1 MERENCCARL
11 CYGILSDMIS
21 RVRSAGHGVGTGIEG
36 TKDMKRRY
44 VQAIC
49 VILSFIMFLYMVD
62 PVSATT
68 ISDLQNE
75 LNKNQSQLNSVNQQI
90 SNYKGAQADI
100 GEEIEELDSEMVAL
114 LTDINLI
121 EEAIADKE
129 ADIAQTQIEYDAAVA
144 DKEEQYES
152 MKIRIQFMYEKGETS
167 YLQLFF
173 GAQSMSDMMNK
184 ANYVEELY
192 EYDRT
197 LLEQYEATVQQV
209 AALQDTLE
217 EEKSELETSKTE
229 LEEEQAYVE
238 EVLAQKQQEYENYS
252 VVLAKAKQEAAA
264 YTAKIKQ
271 ETAQIKKLEEEE
283 RKRKEE
289 EERKRKEEEERK
301 KKEQE
306 ALLASQSEGDS
317 GEEDSSDSEEQEEE
331 KKEET
336 SASASSGSSSGSSK
350 GQQIADYACKFI
362 GNPYVAGGTSLTNGA
377 DCSGFVMAVYQAFGY
392 SLPRSSYAQSGV
404 GKSVSYSEAQ
414 PGDIIYYGGHVGI
427 YIGNGQIVHASTERT
442 GIKITSATYRSI
454 ITIRRI
460 V

>member
-1 MERENCCARL
+1 
-11 CYGILSDMIS
+11 
-21 RVRSAGHGVGTGIEG
+21 
-36 TKDMKRRY
+36 MKRRY
-44 VQAIC
+44 TQTIC
-49 VILSFIMFLYMVD
+49 IILAFICFLSVVD
-62 PVSATT
+62 SASATT
-68 ISDLQNE
+68 ISELQEDVKN
-75 LNKNQSQLNSVNQQI
+75 NQSQLNNVNKQI
-90 SNYKGAQADI
+90 SNYQNQQDAVE
-100 GEEIEELDSEMVAL
+100 EEINDLDAEMVAL

-121 EEAIADKE
+121 QEAIVDKE
-129 ADIAQTQIEYDAAVA
+129 EDIAQTQIDYDAAVA
-144 DKEEQYES
+144 VQEEQYES
-152 MKIRIQFMYEKGETS
+152 MKVRIRFMYERGDAS
-167 YLQLFF
+167 YLEMFF
-173 GAQSMSDMMNK
+173 GASSMGDMMNK

-192 EYDRT
+192 EYDRN
-197 LLEQYEATVQQV
+197 LLEEYKATVQQV
-209 AALQDTLE
+209 ADLWDLLE

-238 EVLAQKQQEYENYS
+238 EVLAQKKEEYENYNQ
-252 VVLAKAKQEAAA
+252 VLAKAKQEAAA

-283 RKRKEE
+283 RRRREE

-301 KKEQE
+301 RKEQE
-306 ALLASQSEGDS
+306 ALLAAQSESESTDS
-317 GEEDSSDSEEQEEE
+317 DSYSSSDRQEE

-336 SASASSGSSSGSSK
+336 PKVSSSGGGK
-350 GQQIADYACKFI
+350 GQQIADFACKYI
-362 GNPYVAGGTSLTNGA
+362 GNPYRAGGTSLTDGA

-392 SLPRSSYAQSGV
+392 SLPRSSYAQSGI

>member
-1 MERENCCARL
+1 
-11 CYGILSDMIS
+11 
-21 RVRSAGHGVGTGIEG
+21 
-36 TKDMKRRY
+36 MKRRY
-44 VQAIC
+44 VQTVC
-49 VILSFIMFLYMVD
+49 VLLSFIMFLFMVE

-75 LNKNQSQLNSVNQQI
+75 LKKDQSQLKNVNQQI
-90 SNYKGAQADI
+90 SDYKGAQADV
-100 GEEIEELDSEMVAL
+100 GEEIEALDEEMVSL

-129 ADIAQTQIEYDAAVA
+129 EDIAQTQIEYDAAVA
-144 DKEEQYES
+144 EKDEQYES
-152 MKIRIQFMYEKGETS
+152 MKIRIRFMYEKGETS

-173 GAQSMSDMMNK
+173 GAKNMGDMMNK
-184 ANYVEELY
+184 AHYVEELY

-197 LLEQYEATVQQV
+197 LLEEYEATVQEV

-229 LEEEQAYVE
+229 LKEEQAYVE
-238 EVLAQKQQEYENYS
+238 EVLAQKQQEYENYN
-252 VVLAKAKQEAAA
+252 VVLAKAKQEAAT

-271 ETAQIKKLEEEE
+271 ETAKIKQLEEEE

-306 ALLASQSEGDS
+306 ALLASQNDGD
-317 GEEDSSDSEEQEEE
+317 SDSEEQE
-331 KKEET
+331 KEET
-336 SASASSGSSSGSSK
+336 SSSSSSSSSGSSSGGSGK

-377 DCSGFVMAVYQAFGY
+377 DCSGFVMSVYQAFGY
-392 SLPRSSYAQSGV
+392 SLPRSSYAQSAV
-404 GKSVSYSEAQ
+404 GKGVSYSEAQ

>member
-1 MERENCCARL
+1 
-11 CYGILSDMIS
+11 
-21 RVRSAGHGVGTGIEG
+21 
-36 TKDMKRRY
+36 MKRRW
-44 VQAIC
+44 VQALC
-49 VILSFIMFLYMVD
+49 VMLSLIMFLMVAD
-62 PVSATT
+62 PVWATT
-68 ISDLQNE
+68 ISDLQNDVK
-75 LNKNQSQLNSVNQQI
+75 KNQSQLNNVNKQI
-90 SNYKGAQADI
+90 ADYKGAQADI
-100 GEEIEELDSEMVAL
+100 GDEIAELDNEMVAL

-129 ADIAQTQIEYDAAVA
+129 EDIAQTQVEYDAAVA
-144 DKEEQYES
+144 VEKEQYES
-152 MKIRIQFMYEKGETS
+152 MKIRIQFMYEKGEIS

-173 GAQSMSDMMNK
+173 GAKSMSDMTNK

-192 EYDRT
+192 EYDRK
-197 LLEQYEATVQQV
+197 LLEEYEAAVQQV

-264 YTAKIKQ
+264 YTTRIKQ
-271 ETAQIKKLEEEE
+271 ETAQIRKLEEEE

-306 ALLASQSEGDS
+306 ALLASQQENASDDEA
-317 GEEDSSDSEEQEEE
+317 SSDSEEEEKQEE
-331 KKEET
+331 KKAET
-336 SASASSGSSSGSSK
+336 SKPSSGSGSSK
-350 GQQIADYACKFI
+350 GQQIAEFACKYI
-362 GNPYVAGGTSLTNGA
+362 GYPYVAGGTSLTNGA

-454 ITIRRI
+454 ITIRR
-460 V
+460 VV

>member
-1 MERENCCARL
+1 
-11 CYGILSDMIS
+11 
-21 RVRSAGHGVGTGIEG
+21 
-36 TKDMKRRY
+36 MKRRY
-44 VQAIC
+44 VQTVC
-49 VILSFIMFLYMVD
+49 VLLSFIMFLFMVE

-75 LNKNQSQLNSVNQQI
+75 LKKDQSQLKNVNQQI
-90 SNYKGAQADI
+90 SDYKGAQADV
-100 GEEIEELDSEMVAL
+100 GEEIEALDEEMVSL

-129 ADIAQTQIEYDAAVA
+129 EDIAQTQIEYDAAVA
-144 DKEEQYES
+144 EKDEQYES
-152 MKIRIQFMYEKGETS
+152 MKIRIRFMYEKGETS

-173 GAQSMSDMMNK
+173 GAKNMGDMMNK
-184 ANYVEELY
+184 AHYVEELY

-197 LLEQYEATVQQV
+197 LLEEYEATVQEV

-229 LEEEQAYVE
+229 LKEEQAYVE
-238 EVLAQKQQEYENYS
+238 EVLAQKQQEYENYN
-252 VVLAKAKQEAAA
+252 VVLAKAKQEAAT

-271 ETAQIKKLEEEE
+271 ETAKIKQL
-283 RKRKEE
+283 EE

-306 ALLASQSEGDS
+306 ALLASQNDGD
-317 GEEDSSDSEEQEEE
+317 SDSEEQG
-331 KKEET
+331 KEET
-336 SASASSGSSSGSSK
+336 SSSSSSSSSGSSSGGSGK

-377 DCSGFVMAVYQAFGY
+377 DCSGFVMSVYQAFGY
-392 SLPRSSYAQSGV
+392 SLPRSSYAQSAV
-404 GKSVSYSEAQ
+404 GKGVSYSEAQ